1 MANLHIA
8 NVWINGLL
16 QAFKRLGL
24 DVAALGRGIE
34 AISSDGHLAG
44 QLDLVDARTL
54 WHRAVIQND
63 DPLLGV
69 KVGLLQNPRSAGM
82 LVPIILHSPSVRVA
96 LEHMAQFQTLI
107 SESGSYRVQTVVVND
122 EVLLAC
128 EYVPVP
134 CSVAI
139 HPQQVLSVI
148 AGTVAMIRLASG
160 GGVDLAKLYVPPL
173 LDIDAI
179 ARVLACPV
187 ESREGNITML
197 IPEHQLDE
205 TIVGRDEHLYQLN
218 LRYAEGLQR
227 TTRVGQ
233 FFLDQ
238 VKDLIN
244 GEAPAVMTIDHVA
257 GALEMHK
264 RVLQRNLSEQGTSFR
279 TLKESVLKER
289 ALALLIGERLEV
301 ASTAERLGYSDASS
315 FHRAF
320 KAWFG
325 DTPRHFMVH
334 RCF

>member
-34 AISSDGHLAG
+34 AISNDGRLTG
-44 QLDLVDARTL
+44 QLDLVDARAL
-54 WHRAVIQND
+54 WHRAVMQSR

-69 KVGLLQNPRSAGM
+69 NVGLLQNPRSAGM

-96 LEHMAQFQTLI
+96 FEHMAQFQTLI
-107 SESGSYRVQTVVVND
+107 SESGSYRVQTVVVNG
-122 EVLLAC
+122 EAFLAC
-128 EYVPVP
+128 EYVSVP

-160 GGVDLAKLYVPPL
+160 GGVDLAQLYLPPE
-173 LDIDAI
+173 LDANAI
-179 ARVLACPV
+179 ASVLACPV

-197 IPEHQLDE
+197 IPEQQLDE
-205 TIVGRDEHLYQLN
+205 EIVGRDEHLYQLN
-218 LRYAEGLQR
+218 LSYAEGLQL

-233 FFLDQ
+233 FFLEQ
-238 VKDLIN
+238 VKGLIN
-244 GEAPAVMTIDHVA
+244 GEAPAMMTIDRVA
-257 GALEMHK
+257 DALEMHK

-279 TLKESVLKER
+279 KLKESVLKER
-289 ALALLIGERLEV
+289 ALALLIGEGCGV
-301 ASTAERLGYSDASS
+301 TSIAERLGYSDSSS

-325 DTPRHFMVH
+325 DTPRHFKAH
-334 RCF
+334 RRF